1 MKEKGVYCTVNTDA
15 GYSYHW
21 RRGSYAYWIVYTG
34 KRITGGGVFKENH
47 TGPQNK
53 GPYESEMKA
62 IINALEVIKK
72 KEHPPIIGFVFNRDN
87 INTKS
92 GKNGNE
98 LEKLLYKLIRYFK
111 EDAMKRTGMYQINHK
126 KDYAQ
131 FRHVKAHLHTDTP
144 RHYVNDWL
152 DKKCKSEF
160 AKWVE
165 KQTKQ
170 NP

>member
-1 MKEKGVYCTVNTDA
+1 MKEKGVCCTINTDA

-21 RRGSYAYWIVYTG
+21 RRGSYAYWIVFNG
-34 KRITGGGVFKENH
+34 KRITGGGVFKESH

-62 IINALEVIKK
+62 IVNALHVLKSHS
-72 KEHPPIIGFVFNRDN
+72 HPPIRGFVFNRDN

-92 GKNGNE
+92 GKGNK
-98 LEKLLYKLIRYFK
+98 LEKKIQSLIRHFK
-111 EDAMKRTGMYQINHK
+111 KDYIERTGDSSVLRNSK
-126 KDYAQ
+126 YAQ
-131 FRHVKAHLHTDTP
+131 FRHVKAHTHTDTP

-152 DKKCKSEF
+152 DKRCKSEF

-165 KQTKQ
+165 KQQK
-170 NP
+170 

>member
-1 MKEKGVYCTVNTDA
+1 MKEQYK
-15 GYSYHW
+15 
-21 RRGSYAYWIVYTG
+21 
-34 KRITGGGVFKENH
+34 
-47 TGPQNK
+47 GPQKK
-53 GPYESEMKA
+53 GPYDSEMKA
-62 IINALEVIKK
+62 IINALNILKK
-72 KEHPPIIGFVFNRDN
+72 QNHPPIKGFVFNRDN

-92 GKNGNE
+92 GKGSE
-98 LEKLLYKLIRYFK
+98 LERMIKSLIRYFK
-111 EDAMKRTGMYQINHK
+111 DDCIKRTGELSILTK
-126 KDYAQ
+126 SDYAQ

-165 KQTKQ
+165 QQTKQ